1 MVLAGGSALV
11 GLGVDMRQV
20 RLGSLLGG
28 AGVRGFGLARYG
40 AFFFEGEGV
49 DRLAYA
55 DGSLLAIE
63 VWVQGALAGAGT
75 VYTYAK
81 AVQILGAARA
91 AIFPALIP
99 GLATLMGWPVL
110 GHIPTLTEAIGLT
123 LAIVGLLVTVT
134 QGVPPDSRSSQNVTF
149 RNGES

>member
-1 MVLAGGSALV
+1 MRRFRLDPILATTVV
-11 GLGVDMRQV
+11 GV
-20 RLGSLLGG
+20 
-28 AGVRGFGLARYG
+28 FGLAVYVPFHF
-40 AFFFEGEGV
+40 ATEGV
-49 DRLAYA
+49 DRLAHA

-63 VWVQGALAGAGT
+63 VWVQGVLAGTGT

-81 AVQILGAARA
+81 TVQILGAARA

-134 QGVPPDSRSSQNVTF
+134 RGATR
-149 RNGES
+149 